1 MAPKTPKAAKS
12 KQKVLE
18 DQREEALQA
27 VVLADSFETRFAPF
41 TLQRPRCLLPLANTP
56 LIEYT
61 LEFLANAGVQ
71 DIFLCCGLHT
81 EQVEYYI
88 SSSKWRLSSPF
99 RSLTLLKSSAN
110 SVGDVMRDLDK
121 RGLMVGDFLLISGDV
136 ISNLSIESALAK
148 HRTRREKDKNAIM
161 TMVLR
166 EAGQEHRTKSTGRRP
181 VFVIDP
187 DADRCVH
194 YEELGHQKND
204 RYVRLDPDMLKAH
217 GQLEVRE
224 DLIDCYID
232 ICTPEVLSLWS
243 DNFDYQSVRQGF
255 LSEVLKDYELTRKTI
270 HTYVVVDQYAA
281 RVQSLRAYNA
291 VTKDVISR
299 WTYPLCPDS
308 NLVKGQ
314 SYHLGKGKIYQE
326 NGVALARTC
335 VVKSRSILGEN
346 TSLADGSVVGD
357 SVLGRRCRIGKNV
370 NIDRSYLWDDV
381 VVGDGS
387 SVRQAIIA
395 NDVMIGKN
403 CKIEPGALISFGVR
417 IADDTI
423 VIGTSRVTRAERKEH
438 IDSASTDNS
447 IVGKGGDGYLYCED
461 SESDTTSTTSNQLY
475 QLPRA
480 SISNSSISTL
490 NSEDDEYENFP
501 TSSRRSSVPS
511 DPSEDTAK
519 TRDFHVEAVASILDS
534 LQKGDLPE
542 NILLELNSYRM
553 SVDANPHE
561 VRHAVVAAFMKRIT
575 SLVGGDVVSGTTAQ
589 SPQEAITEL
598 FGKYKALV
606 GRNIFDKDEDSKA
619 DQVDFLLLVQK
630 EAMGKAQGESI
641 MLFVAKECYDLEI
654 VEEDGVLQWWE
665 DDRSQTDDLKSV
677 RALTEP
683 FIVFLREAEEEES
696 DESSDKD

>member
-1 MAPKTPKAAKS
+1 
-12 KQKVLE
+12 
-18 DQREEALQA
+18 
-27 VVLADSFETRFAPF
+27 
-41 TLQRPRCLLPLANTP
+41 
-56 LIEYT
+56 
-61 LEFLANAGVQ
+61 
-71 DIFLCCGLHT
+71 
-81 EQVEYYI
+81 
-88 SSSKWRLSSPF
+88 
-99 RSLTLLKSSAN
+99 
-110 SVGDVMRDLDK
+110 MRDLDK

-136 ISNLSIESALAK
+136 ISNLSLESALAK
-148 HRTRREKDKNAIM
+148 HRARREKDKNAIM

-217 GQLEVRE
+217 SQLEVRE

-270 HTYVVVDQYAA
+270 HTHVVVNQYAA

-346 TSLADGSVVGD
+346 TSLSDGSVVGD

-370 NIDRSYLWDDV
+370 NIDKSYLWDDV

-423 VIGTSRVTRAERKEH
+423 VIGTSRVTRAERREH

-461 SESDTTSTTSNQLY
+461 SESDTTSTTSNLLY

-519 TRDFHVEAVASILDS
+519 TRDFHVEAVASILDG

-589 SPQEAITEL
+589 GPQEAITEL
-598 FGKYKALV
+598 FGKYKTLV
-606 GRNIFDKDEDSKA
+606 GRNIFDKDEDSKV

-630 EAMGKAQGESI
+630 EAVGKAHGESI

-665 DDRSQTDDLKSV
+665 DDRSQIDDLKSV

-683 FIVFLREAEEEES
+683 FIVFLREAEEES
-696 DESSDKD
+696 DESGDKD

>member
-1 MAPKTPKAAKS
+1 MS
-12 KQKVLE
+12 KPVHV
-18 DQREEALQA
+18 ALWYIDA
-27 VVLADSFETRFAPF
+27 SA
-41 TLQRPRCLLPLANTP
+41 LL
-56 LIEYT
+56 ID
-61 LEFLANAGVQ
+61 FL
-71 DIFLCCGLHT
+71 D
-81 EQVEYYI
+81 
-88 SSSKWRLSSPF
+88 SSSKWRLSTSPF
-99 RSLTLLKSSAN
+99 RNLTLLKSSAN
-110 SVGDVMRDLDK
+110 SVGDLMRDLDK
-121 RGLMVGDFLLISGDV
+121 RALMVGDFLLVSGDV
-136 ISNLSIESALAK
+136 VSNLSLESALAK
-148 HRTRREKDKNAIM
+148 HRARREKDKNAIM

-194 YEELGHQKND
+194 YEELSHQNKKD
-204 RYVRLDPDMLKAH
+204 RYVSLEPDILKAH
-217 GQLEVRE
+217 SQLEVRE

-232 ICTPEVLSLWS
+232 ICTPDVLSLWS

-291 VTKDVISR
+291 VSKDVISR

-314 SYHLGKGKIYQE
+314 SYHLGRGKIYHE
-326 NGVALARTC
+326 DGVTLARSC

-346 TSLADGSVVGD
+346 ASLADGSVVGD
-357 SVLGRRCRIGKNV
+357 SVLGRGCRIGKNV
-370 NIDRSYLWDDV
+370 IIDRSYLWDDV

-387 SVRQAIIA
+387 SVYQAIIA
-395 NDVMIGKN
+395 NDVVIGKN

-423 VIGTSRVTRAERKEH
+423 VLGTSKVTRAERREQ
-438 IDSASTDNS
+438 IDSVRTEDS
-447 IVGKGGDGYLYCED
+447 IVGKGGDGYLYRKD
-461 SESDTTSTTSNQLY
+461 NESDTTSTTSNLLY
-475 QLPRA
+475 ELPRA
-480 SISNSSISTL
+480 SVSDSSISTL
-490 NSEDDEYENFP
+490 NSEEDEYEHF
-501 TSSRRSSVPS
+501 TTGSRRSSVLS
-511 DPSEDTAK
+511 DPNEDTEK
-519 TRDFHVEAVASILDS
+519 SRDFHFEAVASILDG

-542 NILLELNSYRM
+542 NMLLELNSYRM

-561 VRHAVVAAFMKRIT
+561 VRHAIVAAFIKRILN
-575 SLVGGDVVSGTTAQ
+575 LVEGDGESGTTAQ
-589 SPQEAITEL
+589 STQAAIAEL
-598 FGKYKALV
+598 LGNYKALV
-606 GRNIFDKDEDSKA
+606 GRNLFDKDDELKV

-630 EAMGKAQGESI
+630 EALGKFQAESI
-641 MLFVAKECYDLEI
+641 MLFVAKECYDLDI

-665 DDRSQTDDLKSV
+665 DDRSQTDELKSV

-696 DESSDKD
+696 DESSDED

>member
-1 MAPKTPKAAKS
+1 
-12 KQKVLE
+12 
-18 DQREEALQA
+18 
-27 VVLADSFETRFAPF
+27 
-41 TLQRPRCLLPLANTP
+41 
-56 LIEYT
+56 
-61 LEFLANAGVQ
+61 
-71 DIFLCCGLHT
+71 
-81 EQVEYYI
+81 
-88 SSSKWRLSSPF
+88 
-99 RSLTLLKSSAN
+99 
-110 SVGDVMRDLDK
+110 MRDLDK

-136 ISNLSIESALAK
+136 ISNLSLESALAK
-148 HRTRREKDKNAIM
+148 HRARREKDKNAIM

-217 GQLEVRE
+217 SQLEVRE

-270 HTYVVVDQYAA
+270 HTYVVVNQYAA

-346 TSLADGSVVGD
+346 TSLSDGSVVGD

-370 NIDRSYLWDDV
+370 NIDKSYLWDDV

-423 VIGTSRVTRAERKEH
+423 VIGTSRVTRAERREH
-438 IDSASTDNS
+438 IDNASSDNS

-461 SESDTTSTTSNQLY
+461 SESDTTSTTSNLLY

-519 TRDFHVEAVASILDS
+519 TRDFHVEAVASILDG

-589 SPQEAITEL
+589 GPQEAITEL
-598 FGKYKALV
+598 FGKYKTLV
-606 GRNIFDKDEDSKA
+606 GRNIFDKDEDSKV

-630 EAMGKAQGESI
+630 EAVGKAHGESI

-665 DDRSQTDDLKSV
+665 DDRSQIDDLKSV

-683 FIVFLREAEEEES
+683 FIVYLREAEEEES